1 LPDAGCTKS
10 PGAEPDVTG
19 IDLVRVPTVEPT
31 FPIGGTGWPGPVPQL
46 HRMSNESVLP
56 VSGEFRFCHLAA
68 GGLCDKAVFT
78 LGEIFF
84 LAARFVARIRLKL
97 RIFDA
102 PKPGR
107 GLCGSARYL
116 ISRSESGLSQLP
128 CSEKSFSTVEWATL
142 RC

>member
-78 LGEIFF
+78 LGENFF
-84 LAARFVARIRLKL
+84 PCGVF
-97 RIFDA
+97 
-102 PKPGR
+102 R
-107 GLCGSARYL
+107 GTNTIEIAYL
-116 ISRSESGLSQLP
+116 
-128 CSEKSFSTVEWATL
+128 
-142 RC
+142 